1 MAGSVDKLELQM
13 RERFSIAVTWKS
25 PLGLILCLALQV
37 CSPVDSSESN
47 VEFMAEFPGVL
58 EESSALALE
67 DDVVWTLNDSGN
79 EAVLFA
85 VSLKGQM
92 LAEIP
97 ILNARNIDWE
107 SLAQDESHFFVAD
120 TGNNLNS
127 RDRLIIYRIPKPRLG
142 LKDVTAELIS
152 IRYLGYASGNMS
164 AHNFDAEALAVRG
177 AELWLF
183 SKNRGNGNSDLYRFP
198 KSPGDYVVE
207 ATQSLPVQS
216 LVTAADIHPVTSEL
230 VLISSRRED
239 FGFQSLIWFAPTTDE
254 GVDWEWHKSS
264 QLSPT
269 DQWEAVVWLDET
281 EVLLSH
287 ERNARGFAGL
297 GRFQK
302 RLAN

>member
-1 MAGSVDKLELQM
+1 
-13 RERFSIAVTWKS
+13 
-25 PLGLILCLALQV
+25 
-37 CSPVDSSESN
+37 
-47 VEFMAEFPGVL
+47 MAEFPDML

-152 IRYLGYASGNMS
+152 IRYSGYESGNMS

-216 LVTAADIHPVTSEL
+216 LVTAADIHPGTSEL

-302 RLAN
+302 RSAN